1 MRTSLAGGEACS
13 VAVWAGEGVETAPG
27 LVAVDMF
34 AVVLGIVLSV
44 SGRLIC

>member
-13 VAVWAGEGVETAPG
+13 VAVWAAKSMGAAPG
-27 LVAVDMF
+27 L
-34 AVVLGIVLSV
+34 LGIVLSV

>member
-1 MRTSLAGGEACS
+1 MRTSLAGGGACS
-13 VAVWAGEGVETAPG
+13 VAIWAAKGVGAAPG